1 MGGAGVVE
9 LFMRRRAALSASLLD
24 LPPVREGLQYF
35 WSGLDLKYITAKSG
49 ADVYSPYKARVK
61 RKRDSHV

>member
-1 MGGAGVVE
+1 MEKIWVI
-9 LFMRRRAALSASLLD
+9 
-24 LPPVREGLQYF
+24 
-35 WSGLDLKYITAKSG
+35 LDLKYITAKSG